1 MTIKKLKKPRKISLN
16 KSRSIN
22 RKNRKSKY
30 KRKSKRIIKKSKK
43 RSKRIIKKSN
53 KRSKKRSKKI
63 SVMVG
68 GADSDSDFD
77 DDDFLDEFLE
87 NTGPVLPIS
96 KDTLM
101 KLDESFA
108 QGEKE
113 EEQEKEAKLQERV
126 ELWEFYQGITASE
139 GVGLN
144 HEKKYDLLDVD
155 DNVIAKNTTP
165 FLFMEGIGK
174 SEFLDLNNV
183 DVADRL
189 SNIKV
194 RFEKGLYKQ
203 V

>member
-43 RSKRIIKKSN
+43 RYNKRSKKISN

-68 GADSDSDFD
+68 GADSDFD
-77 DDDFLDEFLE
+77 DDDFLDELLAD
-87 NTGPVLPIS
+87 TGPVLPIS
-96 KDTLM
+96 EYTLM

-126 ELWEFYQGITASE
+126 ELWEFYRGITASE

-155 DNVIAKNTTP
+155 DNVLAKNTTP